1 MTVSVVTK
9 PFGFEGRMRAALAN
23 LGLEELKKVSDSL
36 IVIAND
42 KLREAVDETIGIKM
56 LLKLQIIFYIKL

>member
-42 KLREAVDETIGIKM
+42 KLMV
-56 LLKLQIIFYIKL
+56 